1 MTRTDGEHE
10 LVLGNKQLLS
20 AFFVV
25 VILLGVFFT
34 MGYFV
39 GKNTATAGFNAG
51 PGSAAG
57 TRPDAAGKALDSGSD
72 TGATSPPD
80 GTSAAVDPNAAS
92 STPPVTPPQPETR
105 SDAAGN
111 PAGGAE
117 HPKTEKKTT
126 PSSSTAAEF
135 GIESPAPKKETMAQ
149 PSSEEMYLQVSA
161 VRRADAD
168 NMVKVLRERG
178 FPALLGESSKQGLFR
193 VLVGPFKTVSQMGHV
208 KADLKA
214 KGFDSIVA
222 K

>member
-25 VILLGVFFT
+25 VALLGVFFT

-51 PGSAAG
+51 QPGSNGGA
-57 TRPDAAGKALDSGSD
+57 RPDAAGKALDSGTTAASVPPD
-72 TGATSPPD
+72 STSP
-80 GTSAAVDPNAAS
+80 AADPNAAAPVAPPPETTEAKPE
-92 STPPVTPPQPETR
+92 TPAPAPAPAAVTP
-105 SDAAGN
+105 
-111 PAGGAE
+111 
-117 HPKTEKKTT
+117 TE
-126 PSSSTAAEF
+126 
-135 GIESPAPKKETMAQ
+135 PAPSKDDAIAQ
-149 PSSEEMYLQVSA
+149 PSKEEMYLQVSA
-161 VRRADAD
+161 VRRPDAD
-168 NMVKVLRERG
+168 NMVKILRERG

-193 VLVGPFKTVSQMGHV
+193 VLVGPFKTHGDMGRA

>member
-20 AFFVV
+20 AFFVAV
-25 VILLGVFFT
+25 ALMGVFFT

-51 PGSAAG
+51 QSGSNG
-57 TRPDAAGKALDSGSD
+57 GSRPDAPGKAVDSGTQAASQ
-72 TGATSPPD
+72 PPD
-80 GTSAAVDPNAAS
+80 STTAAVDPS
-92 STPPVTPPQPETR
+92 VSTPPVEPPATKTETRAPSSEFPTGPQPSTEPPP
-105 SDAAGN
+105 SHYDAL
-111 PAGGAE
+111 
-117 HPKTEKKTT
+117 
-126 PSSSTAAEF
+126 
-135 GIESPAPKKETMAQ
+135 AQ
-149 PSSEEMYLQVSA
+149 PSKEEMYLQISA
-161 VRRADAD
+161 VRRPDAD

-178 FPALLGESSKQGLFR
+178 FPALLGESSKPGLFR
-193 VLVGPFKTVSQMGHV
+193 VLVGPFKTHGEMGRV

>member
-25 VILLGVFFT
+25 VILMGVFFT

-51 PGSAAG
+51 QSAFGGG
-57 TRPDAAGKALDSGSD
+57 TRPDAAGKPLDAGSPTASLPPD
-72 TGATSPPD
+72 NTSP
-80 GTSAAVDPNAAS
+80 AVDPN
-92 STPPVTPPQPETR
+92 
-105 SDAAGN
+105 
-111 PAGGAE
+111 
-117 HPKTEKKTT
+117 
-126 PSSSTAAEF
+126 STAAPPPATSPSSPPPT
-135 GIESPAPKKETMAQ
+135 SPAAPVEAKPAPPIDAPPAKTESMAQ

-161 VRRADAD
+161 IRRPDAD

-178 FPALLGESSKQGLFR
+178 FSALLGESSKQGLYR
-193 VLVGPFKTVSQMGHV
+193 VLVGPFKTNGEMGRA
-208 KADLKA
+208 KTELKA

>member
-39 GKNTATAGFNAG
+39 GKNTATAGFN
-51 PGSAAG
+51 SAQSASG
-57 TRPDAAGKALDSGSD
+57 GGARPDAAGKPID
-72 TGATSPPD
+72 TGYPASSLPPD
-80 GTSAAVDPNAAS
+80 SAAPAVEPNATAAPPP
-92 STPPVTPPQPETR
+92 STPAAALPPDTKI
-105 SDAAGN
+105 DA
-111 PAGGAE
+111 
-117 HPKTEKKTT
+117 K
-126 PSSSTAAEF
+126 
-135 GIESPAPKKETMAQ
+135 PAPPAAPANDFLPGKTETMAQ

-161 VRRADAD
+161 IRRPDAD

-178 FPALLGESSKQGLFR
+178 FSALLGESSKQGLYR
-193 VLVGPFKTVSQMGHV
+193 VLVGPFKTNGEMGRA
-208 KADLKA
+208 KAELKA
-214 KGFDSIVA
+214 KGFASIVA

>member
-51 PGSAAG
+51 QAIAG
-57 TRPDAAGKALDSGSD
+57 GARPDAPGKLLDNGSQTPASAPPD
-72 TGATSPPD
+72 ITSP
-80 GTSAAVDPNAAS
+80 AMDPGAS
-92 STPPVTPPQPETR
+92 STPAPPPPVATTRPPETKTEPKTAPPIDAPPAKTETSIPPMPQP
-105 SDAAGN
+105 N
-111 PAGGAE
+111 
-117 HPKTEKKTT
+117 
-126 PSSSTAAEF
+126 
-135 GIESPAPKKETMAQ
+135 
-149 PSSEEMYLQVSA
+149 SEEMYLQVSA
-161 VRRADAD
+161 VRRPDAE
-168 NMVKVLRERG
+168 NMVKLLRERG

-193 VLVGPFKTVSQMGHV
+193 VLVGPFKTRTDMAHT
-208 KADLKA
+208 KTELKA

>member
-25 VILLGVFFT
+25 VVLLGVFFT

-51 PGSAAG
+51 QPGVNGGS
-57 TRPDAAGKALDSGSD
+57 RPDAAGKAID
-72 TGATSPPD
+72 TGTGTSSAPPD
-80 GTSAAVDPNAAS
+80 STASAVEPNS
-92 STPPVTPPQPETR
+92 STPAATPSTPPAAPEPVETKP
-105 SDAAGN
+105 D
-111 PAGGAE
+111 
-117 HPKTEKKTT
+117 T
-126 PSSSTAAEF
+126 
-135 GIESPAPKKETMAQ
+135 PAPAPVVHSQPAPTPAPASSNDEAIAQ
-149 PSSEEMYLQVSA
+149 PSNEEMYLQVSA
-161 VRRADAD
+161 VRRSDAD

-193 VLVGPFKTVSQMGHV
+193 VLVGPFKTHGDLGRA
-208 KADLKA
+208 KIDLKA

>member
-51 PGSAAG
+51 QGAAQGG
-57 TRPDAAGKALDSGSD
+57 TRPDAAGKPLDSG
-72 TGATSPPD
+72 TGAMTGGLPPD
-80 GTSAAVDPNAAS
+80 ITTPVVDPNSPA
-92 STPPVTPPQPETR
+92 TPLP
-105 SDAAGN
+105 
-111 PAGGAE
+111 
-117 HPKTEKKTT
+117 TT
-126 PSSSTAAEF
+126 PGPPATLPP
-135 GIESPAPKKETMAQ
+135 PAPKSEPKSETKPDAKKEFPLEAPPAKTESSAQ
-149 PSSEEMYLQVSA
+149 SGGEEMYLQVSA
-161 VRRADAD
+161 VRRPDAD
-168 NMVKVLRERG
+168 NLAKVLSERG
-178 FPALLGESSKQGLFR
+178 FPALLRESSKPGLYR
-193 VLVGPFKTVSQMGHV
+193 VMVGPFKTTGEMGRA

-214 KGFDSIVA
+214 KGFESIVA

>member
-51 PGSAAG
+51 PASAGG
-57 TRPDAAGKALDSGSD
+57 TRPDAAGKALDTGSAPE
-72 TGATSPPD
+72 GGPPES
-80 GTSAAVDPNAAS
+80 TSAAVDPNAAS
-92 STPPVTPPQPETR
+92 TPAPSAPSAPPPDSRGDATR
-105 SDAAGN
+105 SDSTRGETKAAP
-111 PAGGAE
+111 PAA
-117 HPKTEKKTT
+117 
-126 PSSSTAAEF
+126 TAGEF
-135 GIESPAPKKETMAQ
+135 GIDSPSGKKETMAQ

-161 VRRADAD
+161 VRRPDAD

-193 VLVGPFKTVSQMGHV
+193 VLVGPFKSNGEMGHA
-208 KADLKA
+208 KADLKS